1 MDRAVRAFMVVIV
14 AFVLVGPCT
23 AYCADK
29 VSQSAKNNKW
39 IKSLRVAIS
48 ALESQQA
55 IEIID
60 AVEKR
65 LVIGKFNPKLKKIE
79 ALEKKKIANPIFLV
93 SINKEEKKNPFWKG
107 ILFASSVQFI
117 PSMRAIAIDEGVDF
131 SEEGMATM
139 LAREYWVAYCI
150 VKGRHDG
157 DTEWNA
163 YAFLIRCMVSLGGE
177 GYISLIYDEANKLS
191 KEVEANTEGS
201 QKHLLVEPKKYDER
215 LSFVLWEPA
224 SDEEALFMQRC
235 FWIHTIFIMIENDA
249 VSGYVG
255 KQKAEFIKSID
266 HNSNVRRP
274 IGKLP
279 DKDYHRLYLK

>member
-1 MDRAVRAFMVVIV
+1 MAAIFILVVSDM
-14 AFVLVGPCT
+14 
-23 AYCADK
+23 AYCGNK
-29 VSQSAKNNKW
+29 VRLSAKDNKW
-39 IKSLRVAIS
+39 VKSLRVAIS

-55 IEIID
+55 TEIIEV
-60 AVEKR
+60 VEKR

-163 YAFLIRCMVSLGGE
+163 YAFLIRCLVSLGGE
-177 GYISLIYDEANKLS
+177 GYIPLVYDEAGKLAD
-191 KEVEANTEGS
+191 EIEANTGGS
-201 QKHLLVEPKKYDER
+201 RKHLLVEPTKYDER
-215 LSFVLWEPA
+215 LSFALWEPA

-235 FWIHTIFIMIENDA
+235 FWIHTIFIMIENNPG
-249 VSGYVG
+249 SGYVA
-255 KQKAEFIKSID
+255 KQKAEFIKSIN
-266 HNSNVRRP
+266 HNSNTR
-274 IGKLP
+274 
-279 DKDYHRLYLK
+279 